1 MPPEAWLSVA
11 IIVGVFGFLAFSRAA
26 PYLVLTSGTA
36 AMLLL
41 GILDA
46 RDALAGFANEG
57 MITVGVLFVV
67 AAGLDQ
73 TGVLASVVH
82 RLLGRPRT
90 LASAQRRLVLPVV
103 AGSALLNNT
112 PLVAML
118 TPVVKDWSRSTGF
131 AASKLLIPLSYA
143 AILGGMCTVIGTSTN
158 LVISGLLTDAGHPP
172 LAFLDPARLGIP
184 CAVVGSIFLVF
195 FSRHLLPDRTTR
207 SPVQLDPREY
217 TVEMLVSPSGIL
229 VGRTVEEAGLRSL
242 SGLFLTDI
250 HRAEHLLPMVGPHE
264 RLEAGDQ
271 LVFVG
276 IVDSVV
282 DLQRIPGLQPATRQ
296 VFELEGHRAE
306 RCFVEAVVSRSS
318 PLAGQTIRE
327 GRFRNRFGAVVL
339 AVNRNGER
347 LNARLGDVVLEPGD
361 ALLLEAP
368 PAFVQNHRNSSDF
381 YLVSAL
387 DADAVPVVERAP
399 VALAILAAM
408 VVLAATGLLSM
419 LEASL
424 LAAGAMLATR
434 CCTERRALR
443 SVDWPLLLSIAASF
457 GLGRGL
463 ENSGAAAELA
473 DVVLAHVGT
482 NPRVALGLLAAT
494 TSIVTEFVTNNAA
507 AVLLFPVAT
516 AMAAGLNVDAL
527 PFIATLM
534 VSASASFVTPIGY
547 QTNLMVYGAGGYR
560 FGDFVRVGLPMNLL
574 VWLTTVLFAPLVWSF

>member
-1 MPPEAWLSVA
+1 MSAEAWLSVA
-11 IIVGVFGFLAFSRAA
+11 IVACVFGLLAFSRLA
-26 PYLVLTSGTA
+26 PYLVLLAGTST
-36 AMLLL
+36 MFLL

-46 RDALAGFANEG
+46 REALAGFANEG

-90 LASAQRRLVLPVV
+90 LSGAQRRLVLPVL

-143 AILGGMCTVIGTSTN
+143 AILGGMCTLIGTSTN
-158 LVISGLLTDAGHPP
+158 LVISGLLADSGHAP
-172 LAFLDPARLGIP
+172 LAFLDPARLGLP
-184 CAVVGSIFLVF
+184 CALVGATYLLT
-195 FSRHLLPDRTTR
+195 FSQRLLPDRTTR

-217 TVEMLVSPSGIL
+217 TVEMLVTPTGAL
-229 VGRTVEEAGLRSL
+229 VGRTVEDAGLRSL
-242 SGLFLTDI
+242 PGLFLTDI
-250 HRAEHLLPMVGPHE
+250 HRAEHLLPMVSPHE
-264 RLEAGDQ
+264 RLEPGDH

-282 DLQRIPGLQPATRQ
+282 DLQRIPGLEPATRQ
-296 VFELEGHRAE
+296 VFKLEGHRAE

-318 PLAGQTIRE
+318 PLVGHSIRE

-339 AVNRNGER
+339 AVNRNWER
-347 LNARLGDVVLEPGD
+347 LETRLGDVALQPGD

-368 PAFVQNHRNSSDF
+368 PAFVVNHRNSSDF

-399 VALAILAAM
+399 LALAILGGM
-408 VVLAATGLLSM
+408 VVVAATGLLSM
-419 LEASL
+419 LEAAL
-424 LAAGAMLATR
+424 LAAGAMLVTR
-434 CCTERRALR
+434 CCTEARALR
-443 SVDWPLLLSIAASF
+443 SVDWPLLLSIAAAF

-463 ENSGAAAELA
+463 ENSGAAS
-473 DVVLAHVGT
+473 VLAEAVLGQVGA
-482 NPRVALGLLAAT
+482 NPLVALGLLAAV

-516 AMAAGLNVDAL
+516 AMADAL
-527 PFIATLM
+527 GVDVQPFVAVLM
-534 VSASASFVTPIGY
+534 VAASASFVTPIGY

-574 VWLTTVLFAPLVWSF
+574 VWVTTVSLAPLVWPF